1 MGPEEVKHQDSFR
14 RYGVVSSDE
23 DDGEGREN
31 FDGFREGMYPTQ
43 YGMGEPSATP
53 QLVDDEDDTPLLTE
67 SKRRGMTTRK
77 QKKVHVGPEKK

>member
-14 RYGVVSSDE
+14 HYGAVSSDE

-31 FDGFREGMYPTQ
+31 FGGLREGTQPTQ

-53 QLVDDEDDTPLLTE
+53 QLVDDDTPLLTE